1 MIRRRFFTPKST
13 AVAAAPTVAPAG
25 WAPRLPRRWP
35 ASFEALNYRDFR
47 LLWTGALVSNVG
59 TWLQAVAQGWLVLQ
73 LTNSSLLLGLV
84 NAVGTIPVMTLS
96 LLGGVLADQFDRR
109 RLLIVAQIGL
119 AAFTLI
125 LAALITSHLITV
137 AWLLLLVLLVGVASA
152 LSGPTWQSFL
162 SDLVPDEVLLNAIAL
177 NSAQFN
183 VARVLGP
190 AMAGTL
196 IAIIGIAGCFTLNGL
211 SFLAVILALLLMHR
225 PLRERVPTRQTP
237 WKSLV
242 EGVRYTIHHPDVRA
256 IMSLA
261 TVHTIFGMPFLML
274 MPVFARDVYHG
285 TAGDLGIFLS
295 AMGAGAVA
303 GALVTARFGA
313 VRRQGALMLGM
324 EVIFALALLLFAHM
338 PTRAAALPALAL
350 VGFWMVSF
358 FAVANSALQILSD
371 ATVRGRVMSIW
382 TVASWGITPVGS
394 LWAGAAA
401 TRLGA
406 PAVVTLGATVC
417 LLYTAAIALGS
428 PRLRRL

>member
-1 MIRRRFFTPKST
+1 MQRRIFAGRRR
-13 AVAAAPTVAPAG
+13 AAAEQAAG
-25 WAPRLPRRWP
+25 MAVGWSLPLPRRWP

-47 LLWTGALVSNVG
+47 LLWSGALVSNVG

-73 LTNSSLLLGLV
+73 LTNSALLLGLV
-84 NAVGTIPVMTLS
+84 SAVGSIPVMTLS
-96 LLGGVLADQFDRR
+96 LFGGVLADQFDRR
-109 RLLIVAQIGL
+109 RLLIVAEIGL
-119 AAFTLI
+119 TVFTLI
-125 LAALITSHLITV
+125 MAALVTAHLITV
-137 AWLLLLVLLVGVASA
+137 SWLLILVLLVGVASA

-211 SFLAVILALLLMHR
+211 SFVAVIVALLMMHR
-225 PLRERVPTRQTP
+225 PLRERVPRRLSP
-237 WKSLV
+237 WQSLV
-242 EGVRYTIHHPDVRA
+242 EGVRYTIHHPQVRA

-261 TVHTIFGMPFLML
+261 TVHTVFGMPFLML

-303 GALVTARFGA
+303 GALITARFGA
-313 VRRQGALMLGM
+313 VRRKGALILGM
-324 EVIFALALLLFAHM
+324 EAIFALSLLLFAHM
-338 PTRAAALPALAL
+338 PVRVAALPALAL

-358 FAVANSALQILSD
+358 FAVANSALQILSED
-371 ATVRGRVMSIW
+371 AVRGRVMSIW
-382 TVASWGITPVGS
+382 TIASWGITPLGS

-406 PAVVTLGATVC
+406 PTVVSLGAVIC
-417 LLYTAAIALGS
+417 LLYTAALALAS